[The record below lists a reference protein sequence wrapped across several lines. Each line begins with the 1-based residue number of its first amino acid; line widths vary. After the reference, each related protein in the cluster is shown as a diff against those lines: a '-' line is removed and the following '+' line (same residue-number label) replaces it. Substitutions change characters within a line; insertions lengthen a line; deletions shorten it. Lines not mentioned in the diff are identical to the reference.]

1 MEATMF
7 HLIKDFSNLTLINLA
22 YCWKFRN
29 SISSFVTLIFKK
41 YKQHVPVYFKTH
53 NQNHW
58 KTAADSCLQ
67 LLQVN

>member
-7 HLIKDFSNLTLINLA
+7 HLIKDFSK
-22 YCWKFRN
+22 KFRN